1 MSGGR
6 YDYAYAAV
14 ERFADDLEQYVS
26 EHPPGA
32 EEDDT
37 TRWRVYSRTRRAYL
51 STEES
56 DEVMRAV
63 RAERLWLVGLL
74 RAVARAMHD
83 VEWVESGD
91 SGQGS
96 EVEAI
101 RAVRQWLRQNPEPGE
116 SDANGG

>member
-6 YDYAYAAV
+6 YGYAFATVSQFATEV
-14 ERFADDLEQYVS
+14 ERWVA
-26 EHPPGA
+26 EHPFDP
-32 EEDDT
+32 EEHDAR
-37 TRWRVYSRTRRAYL
+37 RWPVYSRSRRAFL
-51 STEES
+51 SAEES
-56 DEVMRAV
+56 DEVLRAA

-74 RAVARAMHD
+74 REVARAMHD

-91 SGQGS
+91 SGPGS

-101 RAVRQWLRQNPEPGE
+101 RAVRQWLLQNPEPGE